1 MSIENLVEYLI
12 KNIVKNVDAVSVKKY
27 DDNDEY
33 ITIEVMVDSSD
44 MGVVIGKNGATANSI
59 RTITQ
64 AAAYANGLK
73 KIKINF
79 DSF

>member
-1 MSIENLVEYLI
+1 MSIEKLVEFLI
-12 KNIVKNVDAVSVKKY
+12 KNIVKNEEAVSVKRY
-27 DDNDEY
+27 EDDEEF

-44 MGVVIGKNGATANSI
+44 MGVLIGKNGTMANSI

-64 AAAYANGLK
+64 AAAYANGEK
-73 KIKINF
+73 KVKINF